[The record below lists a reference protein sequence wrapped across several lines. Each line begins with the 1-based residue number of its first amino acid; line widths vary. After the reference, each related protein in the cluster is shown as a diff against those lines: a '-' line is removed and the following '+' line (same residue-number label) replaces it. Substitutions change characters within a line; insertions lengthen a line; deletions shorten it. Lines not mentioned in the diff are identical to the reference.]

1 MPRRITEN
9 GQSYILYDDCEEYIF
24 IGSEPRW
31 KTLFFS
37 DVKLDKCCE
46 GEIIDSVPVTATPTS
61 TVTPTVTPSVTSTA
75 TPTVTPTVTATPT
88 VTPTVTPTITV
99 TPSVTPTISV
109 TPSITP
115 TISLTPSITPTT
127 TATPTLTISNTP
139 TVTPTISATP
149 TNTPTISLTPTISV
163 TPTLTPTPTTTP
175 VTVSDDSSI
184 EKIVL
189 ADGAE
194 EYEIISIDVGTS
206 TSMTEGDEHI
216 LAVVAP
222 VNDYSFNNTI
232 DLSYNKVLKSDNYL
246 TDYTIEN
253 KLITEANAAIWNS
266 TEYPSSKISSVQY
279 NTELNRWFIGTNSQ
293 AGTSI
298 VFLYSVDAASNY
310 FIPQGDVI
318 GGAGSICGPTK
329 VYSVDNKTFLFNDSK
344 IYSYTTS
351 DKTKTGNELS
361 YLYSEEIF
369 NCENDNRVK
378 CGVDRTAL
386 GDNVSVS
393 YRLPLINS
401 SNDKLFI
408 HHVPGTGNNAVAI
421 DGVDYSCPGVVGNY
435 RGYSLES
442 YEFNFT
448 VSRLDVSTE
457 SNQISFDIV
466 FNKDTNFDYTN
477 LTLLYGNTVI
487 AIDPEKILLD
497 KLTTKSYSIII
508 ADDTL
513 INNMNT
519 LPYYFRL
526 SNLSSSNT
534 SDVPNT
540 VTIPI
545 YEVTNSGTTYNY
557 NGVKDVRYTSANRD
571 KVPVFSV
578 NVLDFVTNKDKTFDF
593 YVMAD
598 ATCDSG
604 YKYRIMDKT
613 NAGSGLDYD
622 FCVSSLE
629 GITST
634 GEVKVVLAKG
644 AEIYMLVQHTS
655 DPVTKP
661 YDFSEVYTYSLF
673 KSNSLLPNGFSLVE
687 DNIKVLRKF
696 AGLNRDMT
704 NVWSNSCF
712 INDSYIMIGV
722 PNSSTV
728 LRVSYNTTRVIAPP
742 TPTPTVTTTV
752 TATPGLS
759 PTPTLTTTP
768 TLVPDTPIT
777 NTCANW
783 HNTGMLNVGNSP
795 IQIKGLTSGA
805 IRKNLGA
812 DTSDPKAFYIYKTY
826 LGPTGNDLYYGIGI
840 NGTFLGPGGADKT
853 VGQDLGNNISFIPGE
868 TIEITGYQFENV
880 NEINGTYKVVEAD
893 VTVYRQQDQLEHFFF
908 VTVCQSG
915 TTSTTPT
922 PTPTHTTTPNP
933 TPSPTPYGTSGFTD
947 WYAAGPPAN
956 QQNWIAISSS
966 DNGQTVLAAD
976 ANDSNL
982 YVSTDYG
989 ATFTTS
995 NVGSNILWKDV
1006 AVSNDGS
1013 IMYAST
1019 ILARGASLYRS
1030 IDGGATWSNNFYS
1043 PISQTLGYADD
1054 NQTAYSLNI
1063 GDLEISGDGKIVLA
1077 DIYNVENF
1085 IQRST
1090 NYGGGNPFIL
1100 GDAPIGQVH
1109 DIAMS
1114 RNGNVYYYFTR
1125 YISDNINEVINIYR
1139 ADDPYDTSSSNN
1151 TIILSTVVSRDSGVP
1166 VKHGLATNNDGSC
1179 IVTNIGS
1186 EVYVSRDSGVS
1197 WTMILDKT
1205 WDYNQSDWQCDS
1217 CILDYFK
1224 MSDDGLTI
1232 AAISE
1237 GGSVNPQILEYNS
1250 SEDSWTLKDTDLKTD
1265 EIATF
1270 SLTQASNKIAMTFSG
1285 DAKRLAVITNDP
1297 TTGQGYIWRSQSTTN
1312 VYTLQLLSQFDNFND
1327 IP

>member
-24 IGSEPRW
+24 IGHDPGW
-31 KTLFFS
+31 IGGAFFQ
-37 DVKLDKCCE
+37 DLQLGQCC
-46 GEIIDSVPVTATPTS
+46 DSSILNQIPQTATPTP
-61 TVTPTVTPSVTSTA
+61 TVTPTVTPSPTVTVTPTA
-75 TPTVTPTVTATPT
+75 TPTHTVTPTTTA
-88 VTPTVTPTITV
+88 TVTPTITV

-139 TVTPTISATP
+139 TVTPTISNTP

-163 TPTLTPTPTTTP
+163 TPTITPTPTTTP
-175 VTVSDDSSI
+175 VTVPDDSSI

-222 VNDYSFNNTI
+222 VNDYSFDNTI

-253 KLITEANAAIWNS
+253 KLLTEANPAIWNNS
-266 TEYPSSKISSVQY
+266 EYPSSKISSVQY
-279 NTELNRWFIGTNSQ
+279 NTELNRWFVGTNSQ
-293 AGTSI
+293 PGTVI
-298 VFLYSVDAASNY
+298 VFLYSLDAASNY

-318 GGAGSICGPTK
+318 GGAGSICGPTQI
-329 VYSVDNKTFLFNDSK
+329 YSIDNRTFLFNDSK
-344 IYSYTTS
+344 IYSYTTT
-351 DKTKTGNELS
+351 DKSKRGNALS

-369 NCENDNRVK
+369 NCENDNRVQ

-386 GDNVSVS
+386 GSNVSVN

-401 SNDKLFI
+401 SNGELFI

-442 YEFNFT
+442 YDFNFSIST
-448 VSRLDVSTE
+448 SDVSTV
-457 SNQISFDIV
+457 SNQIVLTVSFSQDI
-466 FNKDTNFDYTN
+466 NFDYSN
-477 LTLLYGNTVI
+477 LTLLYGNNNVT
-487 AIDPEKILLD
+487 IDP
-497 KLTTKSYSIII
+497 TKIII
-508 ADDTL
+508 QKITDKQYIFGINDATL
-513 INNMNT
+513 VDNIRSY
-519 LPYYFRL
+519 PYHFRL
-526 SNLSSSNT
+526 SNLSSVLGNGSE
-534 SDVPNT
+534 VPNI
-540 VTIPI
+540 VNIPVF
-545 YEVTNSGTTYNY
+545 EVTNNEKTYNY
-557 NGVKDVRYTSANRD
+557 NGVKDIRYITENSN
-571 KVPVFSV
+571 KVPVFSI
-578 NVLDFVTNKDKTFDF
+578 NVTDFVTDKDKTFDF

-598 ATCDSG
+598 AACDSG

-613 NAGSGLDYD
+613 NAGSGIDYD

-655 DPVTKP
+655 DPVIKP

-673 KSNSLLPNGFSLVE
+673 KSNSLLPNAFSLVE

-728 LRVSYNTTRVIAPP
+728 LRVSYNSSNVIADP

-752 TATPGLS
+752 TATPGRS
-759 PTPTLTTTP
+759 PTPTATITP
-768 TLVPDTPIT
+768 TLTPTPTVTLTIGASPT
-777 NTCANW
+777 PTPAN
-783 HNTGMLNVGNSP
+783 
-795 IQIKGLTSGA
+795 
-805 IRKNLGA
+805 
-812 DTSDPKAFYIYKTY
+812 
-826 LGPTGNDLYYGIGI
+826 
-840 NGTFLGPGGADKT
+840 
-853 VGQDLGNNISFIPGE
+853 
-868 TIEITGYQFENV
+868 
-880 NEINGTYKVVEAD
+880 
-893 VTVYRQQDQLEHFFF
+893 
-908 VTVCQSG
+908 
-915 TTSTTPT
+915 TSTPN
-922 PTPTHTTTPNP
+922 PTPTHTATPSP

-966 DNGQTVLAAD
+966 DTGQTVLAAD
-976 ANDSNL
+976 AADSNL
-982 YVSTDYG
+982 YISTDYG

-995 NVGSNILWKDV
+995 NVGSNIFWKDV
-1006 AVSNDGS
+1006 AVASDGA

-1019 ILARGASLYRS
+1019 ILAHGASLYRS
-1030 IDGGATWSNNFYS
+1030 VDGGATWSNNFYS
-1043 PISQTLGYADD
+1043 PSYQMLGYTPLSGD
-1054 NQTAYSLNI
+1054 AYLNNI
-1063 GDLEISGDGKIVLA
+1063 SDLEISGDGKNIIAVA
-1077 DIYNVENF
+1077 NNKHSTDFSSKFGGERTGYVHTNEVE
-1085 IQRST
+1085 
-1090 NYGGGNPFIL
+1090 
-1100 GDAPIGQVH
+1100 
-1109 DIAMS
+1109 DIAIS
-1114 RNGNVYYYFTR
+1114 RNGNVRYYLLRQNQGGTTNHEYVSLFRQYLDGSGNDSSAGTIVLNTR
-1125 YISDNINEVINIYR
+1125 IN
-1139 ADDPYDTSSSNN
+1139 SS
-1151 TIILSTVVSRDSGVP
+1151 TPRQ
-1166 VKHGLATNNDGSC
+1166 HGLATNNDGSVV
-1179 IVTNIGS
+1179 VTNIGS

-1205 WDYNQSDWQCDS
+1205 WDYNQSDWKCNS

-1265 EIATF
+1265 EMATF
-1270 SLTQASNKIAMTFSG
+1270 PLTQASNKIAMTFSG

-1312 VYTLQLLSQFDNFND
+1312 VYTLQLLSQSDNFND

>member
-24 IGSEPRW
+24 IGDEPRW
-31 KTLFFS
+31 NGLIFS

-46 GEIIDSVPVTATPTS
+46 GKIIDSVPVTATPTP
-61 TVTPTVTPSVTSTA
+61 TVTPTVTPSVTSTV

-88 VTPTVTPTITV
+88 VTPTVTPTISV

-127 TATPTLTISNTP
+127 TTTPTLTISNTP
-139 TVTPTISATP
+139 TITPTISNTP
-149 TNTPTISLTPTISV
+149 TNTPTISLTPTLSP

-194 EYEIISIDVGTS
+194 EYEIISIDVGAS

-216 LAVVAP
+216 LAVIAP
-222 VNDYSFNNTI
+222 INDYSFDNTI
-232 DLSYNKVLKSDNYL
+232 DSSYNKVLKSDNYL

-253 KLITEANAAIWNS
+253 KLITEADAAIWND

-279 NTELNRWFIGTNSQ
+279 NSELNRWFIGTNSQ
-293 AGTSI
+293 AGTPI
-298 VFLYSVDAASNY
+298 IFLYSIDAASNY

-329 VYSVDNKTFLFNDSK
+329 VYSIDNKTFLFNDSK

-351 DKTKTGNELS
+351 DKTKTGNELR

-386 GDNVSVS
+386 GDNVSVN
-393 YRLPLINS
+393 YRLPLIND
-401 SNDKLFI
+401 SNNKLFI
-408 HHVPGTGNNAVAI
+408 HHVPGTGNNTVAI

-448 VSRLDVSTE
+448 ISKIEISTD
-457 SNQISFDIV
+457 SNQISFDLT
-466 FNKDTNFDYTN
+466 FNKDINFDYSN
-477 LTLLYGNTVI
+477 LTLLYGNSVI
-487 AIDPEKILLD
+487 DIDPEKILLS
-497 KLTTKSYSIII
+497 KITTKIYAITIR
-508 ADDTL
+508 DETL
-513 INNMNT
+513 IDNINT
-519 LPYYFRL
+519 LPYHFRL
-526 SNLSSSNT
+526 SNLSTSNA

-540 VTIPI
+540 ISLPI
-545 YEVTNSGTTYNY
+545 YEITNDGITYNY
-557 NGVKDVRYTSANRD
+557 NAVKDVRYTSANRD
-571 KVPVFSV
+571 KAPVFSV
-578 NVLDFVTNKDKTFDF
+578 NVLDFMTDKDKTFDF

-613 NAGSGLDYD
+613 NTGSGLDYD

-655 DPVTKP
+655 DPVIKP

-673 KSNSLLPNGFSLVE
+673 KSNSLLPNAFSLVE

-712 INDSYIMIGV
+712 INDSHMIIGV

-728 LRVSYNTTRVIAPP
+728 LRINYNAAKVIAVP

-752 TATPGLS
+752 TATPGRS
-759 PTPTLTTTP
+759 PTPTATITP
-768 TLVPDTPIT
+768 TLTPTPSPTLTIGASPT
-777 NTCANW
+777 PTPAN
-783 HNTGMLNVGNSP
+783 
-795 IQIKGLTSGA
+795 
-805 IRKNLGA
+805 
-812 DTSDPKAFYIYKTY
+812 
-826 LGPTGNDLYYGIGI
+826 
-840 NGTFLGPGGADKT
+840 
-853 VGQDLGNNISFIPGE
+853 
-868 TIEITGYQFENV
+868 
-880 NEINGTYKVVEAD
+880 
-893 VTVYRQQDQLEHFFF
+893 
-908 VTVCQSG
+908 
-915 TTSTTPT
+915 TSTPN
-922 PTPTHTTTPNP
+922 PTPTHTATPSP

-966 DNGQTVLAAD
+966 DTGQTVLAAD

-1006 AVSNDGS
+1006 AVASDGA

-1019 ILARGASLYRS
+1019 ILAHGASLYRS
-1030 IDGGATWSNNFYS
+1030 VDGGATWSNNFYS
-1043 PISQTLGYADD
+1043 PIAETLGYTFSFQD
-1054 NQTAYSLNI
+1054 AYTKNI
-1063 GDLEISGDGKIVLA
+1063 EDLEISGDGKLVLA
-1077 DIYNVENF
+1077 DNKSFNDLS
-1085 IQRST
+1085 RSN
-1090 NYGGGNPFIL
+1090 NYGGEPGAAHSSPGEL
-1100 GDAPIGQVH
+1100 HGMAV
-1109 DIAMS
+1109 S
-1114 RNGNVYYYFTR
+1114 RNGNLYYYLTR
-1125 YISDNINEVINIYR
+1125 YPTSGGNEIVNIYR
-1139 ADDPYDTSSSNN
+1139 VAATSYSPSIVLSSV
-1151 TIILSTVVSRDSGVP
+1151 IRESGVP

-1186 EVYVSRDSGVS
+1186 EVYVSRDSGTS

-1205 WDYNQSDWQCDS
+1205 WDYNQSDWKCNS

-1265 EIATF
+1265 EISTF
-1270 SLTQASNKIAMTFSG
+1270 SLAEASNKIAMTFSG

-1312 VYTLQLLSQFDNFND
+1312 VYTLQLLSQSDNFND

>member
-31 KTLFFS
+31 KAVSGAGGIFS

-232 DLSYNKVLKSDNYL
+232 DSSYNKVLKSDNYL

-253 KLITEANAAIWNS
+253 KLITEANAANWNS

-293 AGTSI
+293 AGTAI

-369 NCENDNRVK
+369 NCENNNRIQ

-513 INNMNT
+513 INNINI

-578 NVLDFVTNKDKTFDF
+578 NALDFVTNKDKTFDF

-752 TATPGLS
+752 TATPGRS
-759 PTPTLTTTP
+759 PTPTATITPTLTTTP
-768 TLVPDTPIT
+768 TVTL
-777 NTCANW
+777 
-783 HNTGMLNVGNSP
+783 
-795 IQIKGLTSGA
+795 
-805 IRKNLGA
+805 
-812 DTSDPKAFYIYKTY
+812 
-826 LGPTGNDLYYGIGI
+826 
-840 NGTFLGPGGADKT
+840 T
-853 VGQDLGNNISFIPGE
+853 VGASPTPTPAN
-868 TIEITGYQFENV
+868 
-880 NEINGTYKVVEAD
+880 
-893 VTVYRQQDQLEHFFF
+893 
-908 VTVCQSG
+908 
-915 TTSTTPT
+915 TSTPN
-922 PTPTHTTTPNP
+922 PTPTHTATPSP

-966 DNGQTVLAAD
+966 DTGQTVLAAD

-982 YVSTDYG
+982 YISTDYG

-1013 IMYAST
+1013 IMYAAT
-1019 ILARGASLYRS
+1019 ILARGSSLYRS
-1030 IDGGATWSNNFYS
+1030 VDGGATWSNNFYS
-1043 PISQTLGYADD
+1043 PSYQMLGYTPLSGD
-1054 NQTAYSLNI
+1054 AYLNNI
-1063 GDLEISGDGKIVLA
+1063 SDLEISGDGKNIIAVA
-1077 DIYNVENF
+1077 NNTNSTDFSSKFGGERTGYVHTNEVE
-1085 IQRST
+1085 
-1090 NYGGGNPFIL
+1090 
-1100 GDAPIGQVH
+1100 
-1109 DIAMS
+1109 DIAIS
-1114 RNGNVYYYFTR
+1114 RNGNVRYYLLRQNQGGTTNHEYVSLFRQYLDGSGNDSSAGTIVLNTR
-1125 YISDNINEVINIYR
+1125 IN
-1139 ADDPYDTSSSNN
+1139 SS
-1151 TIILSTVVSRDSGVP
+1151 TPRQ
-1166 VKHGLATNNDGSC
+1166 HGLATNNDGSVV
-1179 IVTNIGS
+1179 VTNIGS
-1186 EVYVSRDSGVS
+1186 EVYVSRDSGTS

-1270 SLTQASNKIAMTFSG
+1270 SLAQASNKIAMTFSG

-1312 VYTLQLLSQFDNFND
+1312 VYTLQLLSQSDNFND

>member
-24 IGSEPRW
+24 IGNEPRW
-31 KTLFFS
+31 GPGVFS

-46 GEIIDSVPVTATPTS
+46 GQILDGVPVTATPTP
-61 TVTPTVTPSVTSTA
+61 TVTPTVTPSVTATV

-88 VTPTVTPTITV
+88 LTPTVTPTISV
-99 TPSVTPTISV
+99 TPSVTPTTSV

-127 TATPTLTISNTP
+127 TVTPTLTISNTP
-139 TVTPTISATP
+139 TLTPTVSNTP
-149 TNTPTISLTPTISV
+149 TNTPTISLTPTLSA
-163 TPTLTPTPTTTP
+163 TPTLTPTPTITP
-175 VTVSDDSSI
+175 VTLSDDESI

-194 EYEIISIDVGTS
+194 EYEIISIDFGTS
-206 TSMTEGDEHI
+206 TSMIEGDEHI
-216 LAVVAP
+216 VAVVAP
-222 VNDYSFNNTI
+222 INDYSFNNI
-232 DLSYNKVLKSDNYL
+232 LDASYNKILKSDNYL

-253 KLITEANAAIWNS
+253 KLMTEANAAIWNS
-266 TEYPSSKISSVQY
+266 SAYPSSKISSVQY
-279 NTELNRWFIGTNSQ
+279 NNDLNKWFIGTNSQ

-298 VFLYSVDAASNY
+298 VFLYSIDSASNY

-351 DKTKTGNELS
+351 DKTKTGNSLA

-369 NCENDNRVK
+369 NCENSNRIQ

-386 GDNVSVS
+386 GSNVSVN
-393 YRLPLINS
+393 YRLPLVNS
-401 SNDKLFI
+401 SNNKLFI
-408 HHVPGTGNNAVAI
+408 HHIPGTGNNTVAI
-421 DGVDYSCPGVVGNY
+421 DGVDYDCPGVIGDY
-435 RGYSLES
+435 TGYSLHS

-448 VSRLDVSTE
+448 ISSIEISTE
-457 SNQISFDIV
+457 SNQLSFDIG
-466 FNKDTNFDYTN
+466 FNKDINFDYTN
-477 LTLLYGNTVI
+477 LALLYGNNNI
-487 AIDPEKILLD
+487 SIDPAKIILS
-497 KLTTKSYSIII
+497 KNSNKNYTI
-508 ADDTL
+508 L
-513 INNMNT
+513 INDADLVDNINT
-519 LPYYFRL
+519 LPYHFRL
-526 SNLSSSNT
+526 SNLSTGNT
-534 SDVPNT
+534 SDIPNT
-540 VTIPI
+540 FTIPI
-545 YEVTNSGTTYNY
+545 YEVTSTGKTYNY
-557 NGVKDVRYTSANRD
+557 NAVKDVRYTSANRD

-578 NVLDFVTNKDKTFDF
+578 NALDFMTNKDKTFDF

-604 YKYRIMDKT
+604 YKYTIMDKT
-613 NAGSGLDYD
+613 NAGSGIDYD

-712 INDSYIMIGV
+712 INDSYMIVGV

-728 LRVSYNTTRVIAPP
+728 LRINYNAAKVIAAP

-752 TATPGLS
+752 TASPGLS

-768 TLVPDTPIT
+768 TLTPTPTVTLTIG
-777 NTCANW
+777 A
-783 HNTGMLNVGNSP
+783 SP
-795 IQIKGLTSGA
+795 T
-805 IRKNLGA
+805 
-812 DTSDPKAFYIYKTY
+812 
-826 LGPTGNDLYYGIGI
+826 PT
-840 NGTFLGPGGADKT
+840 P
-853 VGQDLGNNISFIPGE
+853 
-868 TIEITGYQFENV
+868 V
-880 NEINGTYKVVEAD
+880 N
-893 VTVYRQQDQLEHFFF
+893 
-908 VTVCQSG
+908 
-915 TTSTTPT
+915 TSTPN
-922 PTPTHTTTPNP
+922 PTPTHTATPSP

-966 DNGQTVLAAD
+966 DTGQTVLAAD

-982 YVSTDYG
+982 YISTDYG

-1006 AVSNDGS
+1006 AVSNDGA

-1019 ILARGASLYRS
+1019 ILAYGASLYKS

-1043 PISQTLGYADD
+1043 PIDEILGYTSD
-1054 NQTAYSLNI
+1054 NPAVEAYTNNI
-1063 GDLEISGDGKIVLA
+1063 TSLEISGDGKNIVGDRNKFNDLL
-1077 DIYNVENF
+1077 I
-1085 IQRST
+1085 ST
-1090 NYGGGNPFIL
+1090 NYGTPPGNSSLELGGDLVDLAI
-1100 GDAPIGQVH
+1100 
-1109 DIAMS
+1109 S
-1114 RNGNVYYYFTR
+1114 RNGNVSYYMTR
-1125 YISDNINEVINIYR
+1125 IIGFPNDVVRITNSYPPG
-1139 ADDPYDTSSSNN
+1139 ATSGFNLILQS
-1151 TIILSTVVSRDSGVP
+1151 TIPFNVP
-1166 VKHGLATNNDGSC
+1166 LKHGLATNNDGSC
-1179 IVTNIGS
+1179 IVANIGS
-1186 EVYVSRDSGVS
+1186 EVYVSRDSGAS

-1265 EIATF
+1265 EISTF
-1270 SLTQASNKIAMTFSG
+1270 SLAEASNKIAMTFSG

-1312 VYTLQLLSQFDNFND
+1312 VYTLQLLSQSDNFND

>member
-206 TSMTEGDEHI
+206 TSMTDGDEHI
-216 LAVVAP
+216 VAVVAP
-222 VNDYSFNNTI
+222 VNDYSFDNTI
-232 DLSYNKVLKSDNYL
+232 DSSYNKVLKSDNYL

-598 ATCDSG
+598 ATCDSD

-752 TATPGLS
+752 TATPGRS
-759 PTPTLTTTP
+759 PTPTATITPTLTTTP
-768 TLVPDTPIT
+768 TVT
-777 NTCANW
+777 
-783 HNTGMLNVGNSP
+783 
-795 IQIKGLTSGA
+795 LTIGA
-805 IRKNLGA
+805 
-812 DTSDPKAFYIYKTY
+812 S
-826 LGPTGNDLYYGIGI
+826 
-840 NGTFLGPGGADKT
+840 
-853 VGQDLGNNISFIPGE
+853 
-868 TIEITGYQFENV
+868 
-880 NEINGTYKVVEAD
+880 
-893 VTVYRQQDQLEHFFF
+893 
-908 VTVCQSG
+908 
-915 TTSTTPT
+915 PT
-922 PTPTHTTTPNP
+922 PTPANTSTPSQTPTNTATPNP

-1013 IMYAST
+1013 IMYAAT

-1030 IDGGATWSNNFYS
+1030 IDGGATWSNNY
-1043 PISQTLGYADD
+1043 ISTGAKMGHTPFDEDAYYRNLDD
-1054 NQTAYSLNI
+1054 I
-1063 GDLEISGDGKIVLA
+1063 EISGDGKTIIALPTVGL
-1077 DIYNVENF
+1077 DMIPGGSPSIYW
-1085 IQRST
+1085 ST
-1090 NYGGGNPFIL
+1090 NYGGVPSGSYS
-1100 GDAPIGQVH
+1100 VH
-1109 DIAMS
+1109 PGGVPTTTYDLAIS
-1114 RNGNVYYYFTR
+1114 RNGNVYYWIVR
-1125 YISDNINEVINIYR
+1125 YPVGGGKDRLEIRSMPINSEQSINFVVLNVLI
-1139 ADDPYDTSSSNN
+1139 DSN
-1151 TIILSTVVSRDSGVP
+1151 TPL
-1166 VKHGLATNNDGSC
+1166 KHGLATNNDGSC
-1179 IVTNIGS
+1179 LVTNIGS
-1186 EVYVSRDSGVS
+1186 EVYVTRNSGVS

-1217 CILDYFK
+1217 CVLDYFK
-1224 MSDDGLTI
+1224 MSDDGFTI
-1232 AAISE
+1232 AGIGE

-1312 VYTLQLLSQFDNFND
+1312 VYTLQLLSQSDNFND

>member
-9 GQSYILYDDCEEYIF
+9 GQSYLLYDDCEEYIY
-24 IGSEPRW
+24 IGNEPAWRNGV
-31 KTLFFS
+31 FS

-46 GEIIDSVPVTATPTS
+46 GQILDSVPVTATPTP

-88 VTPTVTPTITV
+88 ITPTVTPTISV

-115 TISLTPSITPTT
+115 TISLTPSV
-127 TATPTLTISNTP
+127 TATVTVTPTLTISNTP
-139 TVTPTISATP
+139 TLTPTVSNTP
-149 TNTPTISLTPTISV
+149 TNTPTISLTPTLSA
-163 TPTLTPTPTTTP
+163 TPTLTPTPTVTP
-175 VTVSDDSSI
+175 VTLSDDSGI

-194 EYEIISIDVGTS
+194 EYEIISIDVGNS
-206 TSMTEGDEHI
+206 TSMIAGDEHI

-222 VNDYSFNNTI
+222 INDYSFNNTI
-232 DLSYNKVLKSDNYL
+232 DASYNKVLKSDNYL

-253 KLITEANAAIWNS
+253 KLMTEANAAIWNNS
-266 TEYPSSKISSVQY
+266 EYPSSKISSVQY
-279 NTELNRWFIGTNSQ
+279 NNDLNRWFIGTNSQ

-298 VFLYSVDAASNY
+298 VFLYSIDSASNY

-369 NCENDNRVK
+369 NCENSNRIQ

-386 GDNVSVS
+386 GSNVSVN
-393 YRLPLINS
+393 YRLPLVNS
-401 SNDKLFI
+401 SNNQLFI
-408 HHVPGTGNNAVAI
+408 HHVPGTGNNTVAI
-421 DGVDYSCPGVVGNY
+421 DGIDYDCPGVIGNY
-435 RGYSLES
+435 RGYSLHS

-448 VSRLDVSTE
+448 ISRIQISTE
-457 SNQISFDIV
+457 SNQFSIDIK
-466 FNKDTNFDYTN
+466 FNKDINFDYTN
-477 LTLLYGNTVI
+477 LALLYGNNNIT
-487 AIDPEKILLD
+487 IDPAKIILN
-497 KLTTKSYSIII
+497 KISNKNYSIII
-508 ADDTL
+508 NDTDLIDD
-513 INNMNT
+513 INT
-519 LPYYFRL
+519 LPYHFRL
-526 SNLSSSNT
+526 SNLSTGNT
-534 SDVPNT
+534 SDIPNAFI
-540 VTIPI
+540 VPI
-545 YEVTNSGTTYNY
+545 YEVASGEGGKTYNY
-557 NGVKDVRYTSANRD
+557 NAVQDVRYTNSNRD
-571 KVPVFSV
+571 KVPVFSI
-578 NVLDFVTNKDKTFDF
+578 NALDFITDKDKTFDF
-593 YVMAD
+593 YVVAD
-598 ATCDSG
+598 TTCDSG
-604 YKYRIMDKT
+604 YKYTIMDKT
-613 NAGSGLDYD
+613 NAGSGLDYN

-712 INDSYIMIGV
+712 INSSYMIIGV

-728 LRVSYNTTRVIAPP
+728 LRINYNASQVIAPP

-752 TATPGLS
+752 TASPGRS
-759 PTPTLTTTP
+759 PTPTTTGTPTSTPTPTVTLTTGASPTP
-768 TLVPDTPIT
+768 TP
-777 NTCANW
+777 AN
-783 HNTGMLNVGNSP
+783 
-795 IQIKGLTSGA
+795 
-805 IRKNLGA
+805 
-812 DTSDPKAFYIYKTY
+812 
-826 LGPTGNDLYYGIGI
+826 
-840 NGTFLGPGGADKT
+840 
-853 VGQDLGNNISFIPGE
+853 
-868 TIEITGYQFENV
+868 
-880 NEINGTYKVVEAD
+880 
-893 VTVYRQQDQLEHFFF
+893 
-908 VTVCQSG
+908 
-915 TTSTTPT
+915 TSTPN
-922 PTPTHTTTPNP
+922 PTPTHTA
-933 TPSPTPYGTSGFTD
+933 TPSPTPSLTPYGSSGFTD

-966 DNGQTVLAAD
+966 DTGQTVLAAD
-976 ANDSNL
+976 ANDANL
-982 YVSTDYG
+982 YISTDYG
-989 ATFTTS
+989 ATFNTS
-995 NVGSNILWKDV
+995 NVGSNTLWKDV
-1006 AVSNDGS
+1006 AVSNDGA

-1019 ILARGASLYRS
+1019 ILAYGASLYKS
-1030 IDGGATWSNNFYS
+1030 VDGGATWSNNFYS
-1043 PISQTLGYADD
+1043 PIASTLGYTNSFMD
-1054 NQTAYSLNI
+1054 AYSSNI
-1063 GDLEISGDGKIVLA
+1063 EDLEISGDGKLVLA
-1077 DIYNVENF
+1077 DNKSFNDLS
-1085 IQRST
+1085 RSN
-1090 NYGGGNPFIL
+1090 NYGGEPGSAHSSPGEL
-1100 GDAPIGQVH
+1100 HGMAV
-1109 DIAMS
+1109 S
-1114 RNGNVYYYFTR
+1114 RNGNLYYYLTR
-1125 YISDNINEVINIYR
+1125 YPTSGGNEIVNIYR
-1139 ADDPYDTSSSNN
+1139 VAATSHSPSIVLSSV
-1151 TIILSTVVSRDSGVP
+1151 IRESGVP

-1186 EVYVSRDSGVS
+1186 EVYVSRDSGTS

-1265 EIATF
+1265 EISTF
-1270 SLTQASNKIAMTFSG
+1270 SLAEASNKIAMTFSG

-1312 VYTLQLLSQFDNFND
+1312 LYTLQLLSQSDNFND

>member
-24 IGSEPRW
+24 IGDEPRW
-31 KTLFFS
+31 NGLIFS

-46 GEIIDSVPVTATPTS
+46 GKIIDSVPVTATPTP
-61 TVTPTVTPSVTSTA
+61 TVTPTVTPSVTSTV

-88 VTPTVTPTITV
+88 VTPTVTPTISV

-127 TATPTLTISNTP
+127 TTTPTLTISNTP
-139 TVTPTISATP
+139 TITPTISNTP
-149 TNTPTISLTPTISV
+149 TNTPTISLTPTLSP

-194 EYEIISIDVGTS
+194 EYEIISIDVGAS

-216 LAVVAP
+216 LAVIAP
-222 VNDYSFNNTI
+222 INDYSFDNTI
-232 DLSYNKVLKSDNYL
+232 DSSYNKVLKSDNYL

-253 KLITEANAAIWNS
+253 KLITEADAAIWND

-279 NTELNRWFIGTNSQ
+279 NSELNRWFIGTNSQ
-293 AGTSI
+293 AGTPI
-298 VFLYSVDAASNY
+298 IFLYSIDAASNY

-329 VYSVDNKTFLFNDSK
+329 VYSIDNKTFLFNDSK

-351 DKTKTGNELS
+351 DKTKTGNELR

-386 GDNVSVS
+386 GDNVSVN
-393 YRLPLINS
+393 YRLPLIND
-401 SNDKLFI
+401 SNNKLFI
-408 HHVPGTGNNAVAI
+408 HHVPGTGNNTVAI

-448 VSRLDVSTE
+448 ISKIEISTD
-457 SNQISFDIV
+457 SNQISFDLT
-466 FNKDTNFDYTN
+466 FNKDINFDYSN
-477 LTLLYGNTVI
+477 LTLLYGNSVI
-487 AIDPEKILLD
+487 DIDPEKILLS
-497 KLTTKSYSIII
+497 KITTKIYAITIR
-508 ADDTL
+508 DETL
-513 INNMNT
+513 IDNINT
-519 LPYYFRL
+519 LPYHFRL
-526 SNLSSSNT
+526 SNLSTSNA

-540 VTIPI
+540 ISLPI
-545 YEVTNSGTTYNY
+545 YEITNDGITYNY
-557 NGVKDVRYTSANRD
+557 NAVKDVRYTSANRD
-571 KVPVFSV
+571 KAPVFSV
-578 NVLDFVTNKDKTFDF
+578 NVLDFMTDKDKTFDF

-613 NAGSGLDYD
+613 NTGSGLDYD

-655 DPVTKP
+655 DPVIKP

-673 KSNSLLPNGFSLVE
+673 KSNSLLPNAFSLVE

-712 INDSYIMIGV
+712 INDSHMIIGV

-728 LRVSYNTTRVIAPP
+728 LRINYNAAKVIAVP

-752 TATPGLS
+752 TATPGRS
-759 PTPTLTTTP
+759 PTPTATITP
-768 TLVPDTPIT
+768 TLTPTPSPTLTIGASPT
-777 NTCANW
+777 PTPAN
-783 HNTGMLNVGNSP
+783 
-795 IQIKGLTSGA
+795 
-805 IRKNLGA
+805 
-812 DTSDPKAFYIYKTY
+812 
-826 LGPTGNDLYYGIGI
+826 
-840 NGTFLGPGGADKT
+840 
-853 VGQDLGNNISFIPGE
+853 
-868 TIEITGYQFENV
+868 
-880 NEINGTYKVVEAD
+880 
-893 VTVYRQQDQLEHFFF
+893 
-908 VTVCQSG
+908 
-915 TTSTTPT
+915 TSTPN
-922 PTPTHTTTPNP
+922 PTPTHTATPSP

-966 DNGQTVLAAD
+966 DTGQTVLAAD

-1006 AVSNDGS
+1006 AVASDGA

-1019 ILARGASLYRS
+1019 ILAHGASLYRS
-1030 IDGGATWSNNFYS
+1030 VDGGATWSNNFYS
-1043 PISQTLGYADD
+1043 PIAETLGYTFSFQD
-1054 NQTAYSLNI
+1054 AYTKNI
-1063 GDLEISGDGKIVLA
+1063 EDLEISGDGKLVLA
-1077 DIYNVENF
+1077 DNKSFNDLS
-1085 IQRST
+1085 RSN
-1090 NYGGGNPFIL
+1090 NYGGEPGAAHSSPGEL
-1100 GDAPIGQVH
+1100 HGMAV
-1109 DIAMS
+1109 S
-1114 RNGNVYYYFTR
+1114 RNGNLYYYLTR
-1125 YISDNINEVINIYR
+1125 YPTSGGNEIVNIYR
-1139 ADDPYDTSSSNN
+1139 VAATSYSPSIVLSSV
-1151 TIILSTVVSRDSGVP
+1151 IRESGVP

-1186 EVYVSRDSGVS
+1186 EVYVSRDSGTS

-1205 WDYNQSDWQCDS
+1205 WDYNQSDWKCNS

-1265 EIATF
+1265 EISTF
-1270 SLTQASNKIAMTFSG
+1270 SLAEASNKIAMTFSG

-1297 TTGQGYIWRSQSTTN
+1297 ITGQGYIWRSQSTTN
-1312 VYTLQLLSQFDNFND
+1312 VYTLQLLSQSDNFND

>member
-24 IGSEPRW
+24 IGDEPRW
-31 KTLFFS
+31 NGLIFS

-46 GEIIDSVPVTATPTS
+46 GKIIDSVPVTATPTP
-61 TVTPTVTPSVTSTA
+61 TVTPTVTPSVTSTV

-88 VTPTVTPTITV
+88 VTPTVTPTISV

-127 TATPTLTISNTP
+127 TTTPTLTISNTP

-149 TNTPTISLTPTISV
+149 TNTPTISLTPTISA

-222 VNDYSFNNTI
+222 VNDYSFDNTI
-232 DLSYNKVLKSDNYL
+232 DSSYNKVLKSDNYL

-253 KLITEANAAIWNS
+253 KLLTEANAAIWNS

-293 AGTSI
+293 AGTPI
-298 VFLYSVDAASNY
+298 VFLYSIDAASNY

-369 NCENDNRVK
+369 NCENDNRIQ

-401 SNDKLFI
+401 SNNKLFI
-408 HHVPGTGNNAVAI
+408 HHVPGTGNNTVAI

-457 SNQISFDIV
+457 SNQISFDIA

-487 AIDPEKILLD
+487 TIDPEKILLD
-497 KLTTKSYSIII
+497 KLTTKSYSITFT
-508 ADDTL
+508 DPTL
-513 INNMNT
+513 INNINT
-519 LPYYFRL
+519 LPYHFRL
-526 SNLSSSNT
+526 SNLSASNT

-545 YEVTNSGTTYNY
+545 YEVTNGGITYNY
-557 NGVKDVRYTSANRD
+557 NAVKDVRYTSANRD

-578 NVLDFVTNKDKTFDF
+578 NALDFVTNKDKTFDF

-728 LRVSYNTTRVIAPP
+728 LRISYNTSKIKAPP

-752 TATPGLS
+752 TATPGRS
-759 PTPTLTTTP
+759 PTPTATITP
-768 TLVPDTPIT
+768 TLTPT
-777 NTCANW
+777 
-783 HNTGMLNVGNSP
+783 
-795 IQIKGLTSGA
+795 
-805 IRKNLGA
+805 
-812 DTSDPKAFYIYKTY
+812 
-826 LGPTGNDLYYGIGI
+826 PTVTL
-840 NGTFLGPGGADKT
+840 T
-853 VGQDLGNNISFIPGE
+853 VGASPTPTPAN
-868 TIEITGYQFENV
+868 
-880 NEINGTYKVVEAD
+880 
-893 VTVYRQQDQLEHFFF
+893 
-908 VTVCQSG
+908 
-915 TTSTTPT
+915 TSTPN
-922 PTPTHTTTPNP
+922 PTPTHTATPSP

-1013 IMYAST
+1013 IMYAAT

-1030 IDGGATWSNNFYS
+1030 VDGGATWSNNFYS
-1043 PISQTLGYADD
+1043 PIGQTLGYTFDFQD
-1054 NQTAYSLNI
+1054 AYASNI
-1063 GDLEISGDGKIVLA
+1063 EDLEISGDGKLVLA
-1077 DIYNVENF
+1077 DMKDFNDLH
-1085 IQRST
+1085 RSN
-1090 NYGGGNPFIL
+1090 NYGGEPVASHSSPGEL
-1100 GDAPIGQVH
+1100 HGMAV
-1109 DIAMS
+1109 S
-1114 RNGNVYYYFTR
+1114 RNGNLYYYLTR
-1125 YISDNINEVINIYR
+1125 YPTSGGNEIVNVYRTEANSYSPSIVLSSVIR
-1139 ADDPYDTSSSNN
+1139 E
-1151 TIILSTVVSRDSGVP
+1151 SGVP
-1166 VKHGLATNNDGSC
+1166 VKHGLATNNDGSVV
-1179 IVTNIGS
+1179 VTNIGS

-1312 VYTLQLLSQFDNFND
+1312 VYTLQLLSQSDNFND

>member
-9 GQSYILYDDCEEYIF
+9 GQSYILYDDCEEYVF
-24 IGSEPRW
+24 IGDEPRW
-31 KTLFFS
+31 NGFIFS

-46 GEIIDSVPVTATPTS
+46 GNIIDSVPVTATPTP

-88 VTPTVTPTITV
+88 ITPTVTPTISV

-115 TISLTPSITPTT
+115 TITLTPSV
-127 TATPTLTISNTP
+127 TATATVTPTLTISNTP
-139 TVTPTISATP
+139 TVTPTISTTP
-149 TNTPTISLTPTISV
+149 TNTPTISLTPTNSV

-222 VNDYSFNNTI
+222 VNDYSFDNTI
-232 DLSYNKVLKSDNYL
+232 DSSYNKVLKSDNYL

-266 TEYPSSKISSVQY
+266 SEYPSSKISSVQY

-293 AGTSI
+293 AGTAI

-329 VYSVDNKTFLFNDSK
+329 VYSIDNKTFLFNDSK

-351 DKTKTGNELS
+351 DKTKTGNELN

-369 NCENDNRVK
+369 NCENSNRVQ

-386 GDNVSVS
+386 GSNVSVN
-393 YRLPLINS
+393 YRLPLVNS
-401 SNDKLFI
+401 SNNQLFI

-508 ADDTL
+508 ADNTL
-513 INNMNT
+513 INNINT

-545 YEVTNSGTTYNY
+545 YEVINSGTTYNY

-578 NVLDFVTNKDKTFDF
+578 NALDFVTNKDKTFDF

-598 ATCDSG
+598 ATCDSD

-728 LRVSYNTTRVIAPP
+728 LRINYNTSRVIAPP

-752 TATPGLS
+752 TATPGRS
-759 PTPTLTTTP
+759 PTPTATITPTLTTTP
-768 TLVPDTPIT
+768 TVTITIGASPTPT
-777 NTCANW
+777 PAN
-783 HNTGMLNVGNSP
+783 
-795 IQIKGLTSGA
+795 
-805 IRKNLGA
+805 
-812 DTSDPKAFYIYKTY
+812 
-826 LGPTGNDLYYGIGI
+826 
-840 NGTFLGPGGADKT
+840 
-853 VGQDLGNNISFIPGE
+853 
-868 TIEITGYQFENV
+868 
-880 NEINGTYKVVEAD
+880 
-893 VTVYRQQDQLEHFFF
+893 
-908 VTVCQSG
+908 
-915 TTSTTPT
+915 TSTPN
-922 PTPTHTTTPNP
+922 PTPTHTATPSP
-933 TPSPTPYGTSGFTD
+933 TPSLTPYGTSGFTD

-1006 AVSNDGS
+1006 AVSNDGA
-1013 IMYAST
+1013 IMYAAT
-1019 ILARGASLYRS
+1019 ILAYGASLYRS
-1030 IDGGATWSNNFYS
+1030 VDGGATWSNNFYS
-1043 PISQTLGYADD
+1043 PIGQSLGYTFSFED
-1054 NQTAYSLNI
+1054 AYSKNI
-1063 GDLEISGDGKIVLA
+1063 EDLEISGDGRIVIA
-1077 DIYNVENF
+1077 DMKGFNDVS
-1085 IQRST
+1085 RSN
-1090 NYGGGNPFIL
+1090 NYGGSAGSSQSPGEL
-1100 GDAPIGQVH
+1100 HA
-1109 DIAMS
+1109 IAQS
-1114 RNGNVYYYFTR
+1114 RNGGYYYYLTR
-1125 YISDNINEVINIYR
+1125 YPSAGNEIVHVYRSGGGSPSIVLSSVIR
-1139 ADDPYDTSSSNN
+1139 E
-1151 TIILSTVVSRDSGVP
+1151 SGVP

-1186 EVYVSRDSGVS
+1186 EVYVSRNSGAS

-1205 WDYNQSDWQCDS
+1205 WDYNQSDWKCNS

-1265 EIATF
+1265 EMATF
-1270 SLTQASNKIAMTFSG
+1270 PLTQASNKIAMTFSG

-1312 VYTLQLLSQFDNFND
+1312 VYTLQLLSQSDNFND